1 MSKQKSLIHV
11 YTGDG
16 KGKTT
21 AAIGLAM
28 RAVKAGKRVAVVFF
42 DKAGDFYSERKL
54 FDEEFVGRIDYWVCG
69 RQRFDPEK
77 DSFDLSVTEQDKWE
91 ARRGI
96 EMARDIMEED
106 RYEILVLDEINNV
119 LRQNLVEARQVLD
132 LISQKPE
139 KMELI
144 LTGRGATPEIIEAA
158 DLVTDMRNVKHYM
171 EQGVLARRGIDY

>member
-1 MSKQKSLIHV
+1 MRGFTHV

-28 RAVKAGKRVAVVFF
+28 RAVKAGKRVAIVFF

-54 FDEEFVGRIDYWVCG
+54 FDQEFAGRVDYWTCG
-69 RQRFDPEK
+69 RQRFNPKEN
-77 DSFDLSVTEQDKWE
+77 SFDSSVTEQDKWE
-91 ARRGI
+91 ARKGI
-96 EMARDIMEED
+96 ELVRDIID
-106 RYEILVLDEINNV
+106 KGRHQVLVLDEVNNV
-119 LRQNLVEARQVLD
+119 LHQDLVEVHQVLG

-139 KMELI
+139 SMELI
-144 LTGRGATPEIIEAA
+144 LTGRNAKQEIVEAA

-171 EQGVLARRGIDY
+171 EQGVLAREGIDY

>member
-1 MSKQKSLIHV
+1 MRGFIHV

-28 RAVKAGKRVAVVFF
+28 RAVKAGKRVAIVFF

-54 FDEEFVGRIDYWVCG
+54 FDEEFAGRVEYWVCG
-69 RQRFDPEK
+69 RPRFNPEEN
-77 DSFDLSVTEQDKWE
+77 SFDSSVTEQDKWE
-91 ARRGI
+91 ARKGI
-96 EMARDIMEED
+96 EMVRDVMDEG
-106 RYEILVLDEINNV
+106 RHQVLVLDEVNNV
-119 LRQNLVEARQVLD
+119 LHQNLVEAHQVLD

-139 KMELI
+139 NMELI
-144 LTGRGATPEIIEAA
+144 LTGRNAAPEVMEAA

-171 EQGVLARRGIDY
+171 EQGVMARKGIDY